1 MTASYPMKASTKV
14 YTPVAYMC
22 SFPKKVYVWMEKAT
36 PGFGMVDTTGL
47 IYENRSA
54 IYAVT

>member
-1 MTASYPMKASTKV
+1 MKASTKV